1 MSRKKPLLNNLIE
14 ELKTYKEGLLLDK
27 TISIFNNG
35 DDYSERVA
43 IKNAKLKNL
52 NSAEFNSYRVT
63 HYYQLIFNPEVI
75 EIYVEKIK
83 EN

>member
-1 MSRKKPLLNNLIE
+1 MRKKPLLSDLLE
-14 ELKTYKEGLLLDK
+14 ELKTYKEGALLNK
-27 TISIFNNG
+27 TVAIFNNE

-43 IKNAKLKNL
+43 IKNAKLRNL
-52 NSAEFNSYRVT
+52 NSEDFKSYRVM

-83 EN
+83 D